1 MRTTIGAEEE
11 FVLLDPVTLTPVDRA
26 ADAIA
31 ALGGRRADG
40 GAVTPEFFPSQL
52 EYATPVCRTAADVST
67 ALEGFRAELREW
79 AASAGLL
86 AAGVGLPHRTAHDA
100 RVTDHER
107 YRDIA
112 SRFGLVVPD
121 HQLNGLH
128 VHVGVDDREEAIAAL
143 NRLRPW
149 VPALLA
155 LSANSPFWQGAD
167 TGFDSWRAIHS
178 RRWTTHGVPPAFVD
192 AADYDRR
199 AAALGGVGGTS
210 DAGTLNW
217 VVRPSERYPTIEV
230 RAFDAQLDGTTS
242 SALAALVRGLVVSP
256 PPDATAPVA
265 LPPELLDAAHWHAAR
280 DGLGGELLDPR
291 DGRLH
296 PATEVV
302 AGLLAAA
309 GPGLAEH
316 DDIDLVRDAVALLLA
331 DGNGA
336 TRQRRALAQGG
347 TAGLAAL
354 IS

>member
-11 FVLLDPVTLTPVDRA
+11 FVLLDPTTLTPVDRA
-26 ADAIA
+26 AEAIA
-31 ALGGRRADG
+31 ALSGRRADG

-86 AAGVGLPHRTAHDA
+86 AAGVGLPYRTAPDT

-128 VHVGVDDREEAIAAL
+128 VHVGVDDREEAIVAL

-199 AAALGGVGGTS
+199 ASALSGVGGTV

-230 RAFDAQLDGTTS
+230 RVFDAQLDGATS
-242 SALAALVRGLVVSP
+242 AGLAALVRGLVTSP
-256 PPDATAPVA
+256 PDDAGEGAPE
-265 LPPELLDAAHWHAAR
+265 PELLDAAHWHAAR
-280 DGLGGELLDPR
+280 DGLGSDLLDPR

-296 PATEVV
+296 AATEVV
-302 AGLLAAA
+302 AGLRAAA

-316 DDIDLVRDAVALLLA
+316 DDSGFVHDAVALLLA

-336 TRQRRALAQGG
+336 TRQRRAFARGG
-347 TAGLAAL
+347 TAGLSAL